1 MRSAGK
7 SCRRKSLSAYF
18 FGGFVLS
25 ILAFV
30 PDAYAGEL
38 TVAPGSSSPP
48 LFTWTGFYGGESG
61 VYNWTDGKTK
71 KAPEGFW
78 ASAMDAIGS
87 AVAAANSPSPQHLH
101 AFVGGG
107 QVGFNY
113 QVMNFVL
120 GVEGDLSYTGLDTT
134 AGVFGPPRAT
144 ESLAF
149 TSGVSSHWLSTLR
162 GRFGTTLDERTLIY
176 ATAGLALAGRN
187 FTDGYAILAPDGQ
200 YFSMG
205 SSSRLAAGVAIGG
218 GLEYALSKNW
228 TLKGEYLYA
237 DLGPGKSFMPDD
249 SRFPS
254 AYRQGDLSEQVLR
267 AAINYK
273 FDWLADGSK

>member
-1 MRSAGK
+1 MRATSK
-7 SCRRKSLSAYF
+7 SCFRGSVKACLL
-18 FGGFVLS
+18 GGFLV
-25 ILAFV
+25 AFSAVV
-30 PDAYAGEL
+30 PAAAQ
-38 TVAPGSSSPP
+38 TASPAPSPPP

-78 ASAMDAIGS
+78 ATAMDAIGS
-87 AVAAANSPSPQHLH
+87 AVAAANSPSPHHLH

-162 GRFGTTLDERTLIY
+162 GRFGTTLDNRTLIY

-249 SRFPS
+249 SARLPS